1 MNIYITDYIPI
12 KNTKRTIMNKI
23 NFYDRNLHTD
33 LEIQTNDVSLFVNRI
48 WLMNVSPYFRAL
60 LTNGMI
66 ESRSNIIKLHHDS
79 SLINSLFTIIY
90 SLSFV
95 ECNYIESNLID
106 ISVVYRLFYICDEY
120 QLHTIKNFLEK
131 YLLNFLD
138 LSDYISTDLTDLID
152 FIIQFEL
159 NSMKHSLRELL
170 INNRDILNK
179 INFSKISCETLKFF
193 YCDASLITDIFSRW
207 VTVNDPED
215 NEIKYMYVIFS
226 FIKHAKL
233 SRIIDKESF
242 AETILTSIGKLT
254 KAIKFKRD
262 VYELLTPIL
271 Y

>member
-106 ISVVYRLFYICDEY
+106 ISVVYLLFYI
-120 QLHTIKNFLEK
+120 
-131 YLLNFLD
+131 
-138 LSDYISTDLTDLID
+138 
-152 FIIQFEL
+152 IIQFEL